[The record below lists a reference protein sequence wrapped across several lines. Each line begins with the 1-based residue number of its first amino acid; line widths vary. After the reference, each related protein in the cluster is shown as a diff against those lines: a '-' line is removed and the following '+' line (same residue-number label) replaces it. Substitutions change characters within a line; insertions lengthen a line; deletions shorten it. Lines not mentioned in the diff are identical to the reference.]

1 MGILQIIR
9 GYQNSGTR
17 KFYGTV
23 PDSQIRDA
31 SYDPKPVTKDKDY
44 FSIRLCEMFLK
55 NKANFISGFVP
66 MAITLNIFDYAGAKR
81 SIPVLVGNQMLRE
94 IEQYVKNQDIE
105 FKNVPIIGPV
115 PCTGNDV
122 SLFVGLYRVAV
133 NNLAKSLFG
142 VVQRL
147 IGAFDIADLSS
158 YLNIAERIGDGLAG
172 LIGLPE
178 VEMRFGTMDTFT
190 MSGSTMRDRYLLFI
204 NSAET
209 DIDQDKI
216 WVKNGRLYEGDSIDS
231 NAPYTGQD
239 YCLVR
244 IERLE
249 SRPDIDKLPF
259 HRLYIDSKGKIW
271 EGNLPE
277 AFRLFHTLVR
287 SLSCSPDLTA
297 EDRSALIETYLV
309 NFEQEKENYATF
321 TGRLKKG
328 SGPFRKG
335 SKLRAGE
342 GNNLSALETVQL
354 TADLAENI
362 DGLPNRKE
370 AVEAVQRRLNQLTRH
385 WKDIPYLIQRNE
397 PSDLDANELIEQFKA
412 VKTSQQGTAT
422 APELLAD
429 AISISAFH
437 NIRPV

>member
-1 MGILQIIR
+1 
-9 GYQNSGTR
+9 
-17 KFYGTV
+17 
-23 PDSQIRDA
+23 
-31 SYDPKPVTKDKDY
+31 
-44 FSIRLCEMFLK
+44 
-55 NKANFISGFVP
+55 
-66 MAITLNIFDYAGAKR
+66 
-81 SIPVLVGNQMLRE
+81 
-94 IEQYVKNQDIE
+94 
-105 FKNVPIIGPV
+105 
-115 PCTGNDV
+115 
-122 SLFVGLYRVAV
+122 
-133 NNLAKSLFG
+133 
-142 VVQRL
+142 
-147 IGAFDIADLSS
+147 
-158 YLNIAERIGDGLAG
+158 
-172 LIGLPE
+172 

-204 NSAET
+204 NSAEI

-231 NAPYTGQD
+231 NAPYTSQD

-259 HRLYIDSKGKIW
+259 HRLYLDSKGKIW

-321 TGRLKKG
+321 TGRLNKG

-342 GNNLSALETVQL
+342 VNTLSALETVQL

-397 PSDLDANELIEQFKA
+397 PSDLDANKLIEQFKA